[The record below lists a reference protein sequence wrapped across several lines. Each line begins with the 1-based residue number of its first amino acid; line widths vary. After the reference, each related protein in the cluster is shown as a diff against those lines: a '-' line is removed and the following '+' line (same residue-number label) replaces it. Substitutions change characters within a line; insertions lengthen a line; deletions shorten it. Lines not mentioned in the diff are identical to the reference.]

1 MKRVTASEARR
12 NWFRIL
18 DEVAGGAVVVV
29 ERSGRQIVLRREEP
43 SARAADLP
51 DYGAL
56 IQAPGVGAA
65 DRWGWTWS
73 PEVPHLTPEDARG
86 DEADRVEE
94 DLPRTGKGS
103 PEP

>member
-29 ERSGRQIVLRREEP
+29 ERGGRRIVLRREEA
-43 SARAADLP
+43 SSRADDLP

-56 IQAPGVGAA
+56 IQAPEADAA

-73 PEVPHLTPEDARG
+73 PEAPDLTPEDADG
-86 DEADRVEE
+86 EEADGVDEGPR
-94 DLPRTGKGS
+94 RTGRRS
-103 PEP
+103 SEP